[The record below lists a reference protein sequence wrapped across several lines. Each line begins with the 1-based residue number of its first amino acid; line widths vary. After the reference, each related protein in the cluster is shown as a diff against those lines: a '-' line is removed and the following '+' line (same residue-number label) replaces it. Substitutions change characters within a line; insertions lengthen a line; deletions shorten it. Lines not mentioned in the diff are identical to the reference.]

1 MSTTLSNAEER
12 SKRRG
17 DGAAR
22 RRPAVRLGVF
32 GVSAL
37 IVLLFAETGARAVRE
52 AFPEPVEWYDANTQ
66 VKVEQMDRYQRKGRR
81 ADFVFAG
88 TSMVFRGVAP
98 LAFDRESEPHSFSYN
113 AGVLA
118 GMPPVQ
124 QRWILEEV
132 EPRLKPRVLVYGL
145 SSLDFQ
151 ERRYKYPVNAY
162 EAAPATRRG
171 FMAAAQRFGTRFLD
185 IVRFRTELRDPS
197 AWERVRSSRREE
209 GPVERTRKRMDTRGH
224 IFKSKKNLGRAERE
238 RMRDNVL
245 RDYKISAKGS
255 EQITFI
261 ARTLEERDTQV
272 VFVFLPVPRRYI
284 EVHPEGNEDFAAAR
298 RHISRLADR
307 LDVPFLDMSRSM
319 SDKWFVDFTH
329 LGERGAVL
337 FSRKLRKE
345 LQALGY

>member
-1 MSTTLSNAEER
+1 MSTTLSNAEEK
-12 SKRRG
+12 SKRRD

-22 RRPAVRLGVF
+22 RRPVVRLGIF

-52 AFPEPVEWYDANTQ
+52 GFPEPVEWYDANTQ
-66 VKVEQMDRYQRKGRR
+66 VKVEQMDRYQRRGRR
-81 ADFVFAG
+81 ADYVFAG
-88 TSMVFRGVAP
+88 TSMVFRGVSP
-98 LAFDRESEPHSFSYN
+98 LAFDRTSERHSFSYN
-113 AGVLA
+113 AGMLA

-132 EPRLKPRVLVYGL
+132 EPRLRPRVLVYGL

-162 EAAPATRRG
+162 ESAPATRRG
-171 FMAAAQRFGTRFLD
+171 FMAAAHRFGARFLE

-197 AWERVRSSRREE
+197 AWEKLRASRRKE
-209 GPVERTRKRMDTRGH
+209 GPVERTRNRMDTRGH
-224 IFKSKKNLGRAERE
+224 IFKARKNLGRAERL

-255 EQITFI
+255 KQISFI

-272 VFVFLPVPRRYI
+272 VLVFLPVPRRYI
-284 EVHPEGNEDFAAAR
+284 DVHPQGHEDFDAAK
-298 RHISRLADR
+298 RHISRLAAR

-319 SDKWFVDFTH
+319 GDKWFVDFTH

-345 LQALGY
+345 LQSLGY